1 MRHRFGGEGAAH
13 HLDVG
18 CGAARPAQRVRFA
31 VGVADVLSRVAPNR
45 RRGAIRM
52 PIRGNQRQLE
62 AIRGN

>member
-1 MRHRFGGEGAAH
+1 MRHCFGGEGAAH

-52 PIRGNQRQLE
+52 